1 MGSGEAVPVRGRD
14 RRGGR
19 GRAALLVALALV
31 LAAASGCAMVPK
43 NRRQYLADPTMQ
55 PNESRLRGR
64 ASAKMHTAREG
75 AAGGDGEPAGGGC
88 GCSN

>member
-1 MGSGEAVPVRGRD
+1 MR
-14 RRGGR
+14 
-19 GRAALLVALALV
+19 ALLLAVCIALV
-31 LAAASGCAMVPK
+31 SGACRIVPK

-55 PNESRLRGR
+55 PTDDALRDK
-64 ASAKMHTAREG
+64 AHAKVHLAREG